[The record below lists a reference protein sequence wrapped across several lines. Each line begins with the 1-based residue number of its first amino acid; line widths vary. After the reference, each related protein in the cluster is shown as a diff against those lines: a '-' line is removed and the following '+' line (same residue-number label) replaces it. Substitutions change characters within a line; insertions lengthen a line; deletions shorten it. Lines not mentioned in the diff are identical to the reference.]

1 MILDKYVELTIGGKT
16 YKLCYPLRYVWE
28 AERQLTDKNFMLLM
42 GNAAQ
47 GVPPNMGD
55 IYTIFKY
62 ALLGGDPKLTEAE
75 ADELFLQAVEETD
88 LLSLSKAAMTALQK
102 SGVFGKQKKEPAA
115 EA

>member
-1 MILDKYVELTIGGKT
+1 MIFDKYVDIVIDGKT

-42 GNAAQ
+42 ANAA
-47 GVPPNMGD
+47 GGTPPNMGD

-62 ALLGGDPKLTEAE
+62 ALMGGDPELKEAD
-75 ADELFLQAVEETD
+75 ADELFLKALETTD
-88 LLSLSKAAMTALQK
+88 LLTLSRAAMAALQK
-102 SGVFGKQKKEPAA
+102 SGAFGKPKKEPAA